1 MENFG
6 VIAFAVVIALT
17 IIIIFN
23 TMIGRKNRVQ
33 FAFAGIDAQLKKRFD
48 LIPNLISSV
57 ERYMK
62 HESEVLVKL
71 TSLRANAVSGTANT
85 DDLVKMDKQL
95 TSTLRTVFAMAEN
108 YPQLQASANFLQLQ
122 GSLNETEEQIAAA
135 RRAFNA
141 AVTEYNNGCEMFP
154 LTIAARMMGY
164 KTKLWFEAS
173 ESERKSVNVKEMWS

>member
-1 MENFG
+1 
-6 VIAFAVVIALT
+6 
-17 IIIIFN
+17 
-23 TMIGRKNRVQ
+23 
-33 FAFAGIDAQLKKRFD
+33 
-48 LIPNLISSV
+48 
-57 ERYMK
+57 
-62 HESEVLVKL
+62 
-71 TSLRANAVSGTANT
+71 
-85 DDLVKMDKQL
+85 MDKQL